1 MEGSLLRA
9 IGRYF
14 LIRDNKTDLLA
25 IRYPLREEDWT
36 FHEAEVPLGHQI
48 IDRAAGKI
56 VRRLYPRGKNRCS
69 GSTD

>member
-1 MEGSLLRA
+1 MEGSLLSA

-36 FHEAEVPLGHQI
+36 FRDAEVPLGHQI
-48 IDRAAGKI
+48 IDRPAGKS
-56 VRRLYPRGKNRCS
+56 VLRLYQRGKNRCR